1 MSDLF
6 TNTIGRP
13 SQLRLVQLG
22 RMTRIGHAAL
32 AEPESVCGPD
42 TLLPLHLTHTN
53 MTYCVAIKLNAGLV
67 FLSDSRT
74 NAGLDQISTFRK
86 MIVYEK
92 PGDRFMVLL
101 SAGNLSI
108 SQSVR
113 EILQVEQ
120 LKEHPDSEP
129 ITIWNAKSMFD
140 AARVLGSAIRHVY
153 ERDSAA
159 LQRSGVDFNVSLIFG
174 GQIRGEGMR
183 LFQVY
188 SPGNF
193 IEATPETPYFQVG
206 ESKYG
211 KPVLDR
217 VITPTTPLDEAAK
230 CVLVSMDSTLKSNLS
245 VGLPLD
251 LVVYEADHFQTDKVV
266 CIDENNPYLKMLH
279 SSWGEKLREV
289 FDSIEDPMWNGEQ
302 TNVPLMIQ
310 TGTSG
315 PLRKITK
322 PDERLI

>member
-1 MSDLF
+1 
-6 TNTIGRP
+6 
-13 SQLRLVQLG
+13 
-22 RMTRIGHAAL
+22 
-32 AEPESVCGPD
+32 
-42 TLLPLHLTHTN
+42 
-53 MTYCVAIKLNAGLV
+53 MTYCCAVKLNAGLV

-92 PGDRFMVLL
+92 PGERFMCLL

-120 LKEHPDSEP
+120 LKDPETDET
-129 ITIWNAKSMFD
+129 ITIWNARSMFD
-140 AARVLGSAIRHVY
+140 AARVLGAAVRHVY
-153 ERDSAA
+153 ERDGES
-159 LQRSGVDFNVSLIFG
+159 LQRAGVDFNVSMIFG
-174 GQIRGEGMR
+174 GQVAGEGMR

-188 SPGNF
+188 SAGNF
-193 IEATPETPYFQVG
+193 IEATAETPFFQIG

-217 VITPTTPLDEAAK
+217 VITPDTPLDEAAK

-251 LVVYEADHFQTDKVV
+251 LVVYEADRLQTDRII
-266 CIDENNPYLKMLH
+266 CIDEDNAYFRMIRAA
-279 SSWGEKLREV
+279 WGQKLREV
-289 FDSIEDPMWNGEQ
+289 FDSIEHPTWDGGHTE
-302 TNVPLMIQ
+302 VPLMAPSTRRQ
-310 TGTSG
+310 A
-315 PLRKITK
+315 LRKITTPK
-322 PDERLI
+322 DKLI

>member
-1 MSDLF
+1 
-6 TNTIGRP
+6 
-13 SQLRLVQLG
+13 
-22 RMTRIGHAAL
+22 
-32 AEPESVCGPD
+32 
-42 TLLPLHLTHTN
+42 

-113 EILQVEQ
+113 EMLQVEQ
-120 LKEHPDSEP
+120 LKNEDGDP
-129 ITIWNAKSMFD
+129 ITIWNAQSMFE

-153 ERDSAA
+153 ARDGESLKEA
-159 LQRSGVDFNVSLIFG
+159 GVEFNVSMIFG
-174 GQIRGEGMR
+174 GQIAGEGMR

-188 SPGNF
+188 SAGNF
-193 IEATPETPYFQVG
+193 IEATKETPYFQVG

-217 VITPTTPLDEAAK
+217 VIHPDTPLDEAAK
-230 CVLVSMDSTLKSNLS
+230 CALVSMDSTLKSNLS

-251 LVVYEADHFQTDKVV
+251 LVVYEADKLQSDRIV
-266 CIDENNPYLKMLH
+266 CIEENNPYFQMLRRT
-279 SSWGEKLREV
+279 WGGKLREV
-289 FDSIEDPMWNGEQ
+289 FDSLEDPQWNGGQ
-302 TNVPLMIQ
+302 TDTPLKAATTRSI
-310 TGTSG
+310 
-315 PLRKITK
+315 PLKKITTPEEK
-322 PDERLI
+322 LI